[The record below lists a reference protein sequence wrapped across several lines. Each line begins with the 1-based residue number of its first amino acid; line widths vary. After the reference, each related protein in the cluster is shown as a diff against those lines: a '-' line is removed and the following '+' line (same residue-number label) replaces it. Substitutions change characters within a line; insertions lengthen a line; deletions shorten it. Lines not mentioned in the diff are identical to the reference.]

1 MKVLWVELVLL
12 TFSISSSFILHCN
25 TYSPVEYIMRIAE
38 ETWLDKSFIS
48 FWNETFFKSTTK
60 RFINGSSRVRSLER
74 NSWRSPKNVFV
85 GGWCEE
91 YRSYDSDVNNCQC
104 LILSLTQV
112 FASCSVD
119 KTIRIWDARAK
130 PSKACMLT
138 TQAHEA
144 DVNVISWNR
153 WDVAQL
159 QYYYKC
165 YLNK

>member
-1 MKVLWVELVLL
+1 MRNRQSLKAFYLIVLSNCWCCVPFFFALLKDVVIITWFVIPLGMKVLWVELVLL

-25 TYSPVEYIMRIAE
+25 TYSPVEYIVRIAE

-91 YRSYDSDVNNCQC
+91 YRSYDTVM
-104 LILSLTQV
+104 LITV
-112 FASCSVD
+112 SVLFY
-119 KTIRIWDARAK
+119 
-130 PSKACMLT
+130 P
-138 TQAHEA
+138 
-144 DVNVISWNR
+144 
-153 WDVAQL
+153 
-159 QYYYKC
+159 
-165 YLNK
+165 

>member
-25 TYSPVEYIMRIAE
+25 TYSPVEYIVRIAE

-91 YRSYDSDVNNCQC
+91 YRSYDTVM
-104 LILSLTQV
+104 LITVSVLFYPLHRYLRPVQWTRQYESGTREPNPPKPACWLHKHMRLMLMLFLGTGEMWLS
-112 FASCSVD
+112 CN
-119 KTIRIWDARAK
+119 III
-130 PSKACMLT
+130 
-138 TQAHEA
+138 
-144 DVNVISWNR
+144 NVI
-153 WDVAQL
+153 
-159 QYYYKC
+159 
-165 YLNK
+165 